1 MKARLFLS
9 ALTALMIFPGVSQA
23 KDASKPSTVHLGTD
37 VPTAEQVKEGLYPD
51 QMCEELKQT
60 GFKCMGFK
68 PALNFSLPATRFALG
83 SSELSDALR
92 VQLDVFATVLKERS
106 ATGPEI
112 RIVGHADASGSE
124 EVNNALSRQRAQA
137 VKSYLIAQGVQPKL
151 LVVHGDGARRLAD
164 PANPLGSVNRR
175 VEIGRMGIQ

>member
-1 MKARLFLS
+1 MKARTFLS
-9 ALTALMIFPGVSQA
+9 ALTALLIFPGLPQA
-23 KDASKPSTVHLGTD
+23 KEPSKSSTVNLGTE
-37 VPTAEQVKEGLYPD
+37 VPTTEQVKEGLYPD
-51 QMCEELKQT
+51 QMCEDLKQS

-83 SSELSDALR
+83 SSELSDALKA
-92 VQLDVFATVLKERS
+92 QLDVFSTVLKERP
-106 ATGPEI
+106 ANGPEI
-112 RIVGHADASGSE
+112 RIVGHADASGTE

-137 VKSYLIAQGVQPKL
+137 VKSYLIAQGVNARL

-175 VEIGRMGIQ
+175 VEIGRLGVQ

>member
-1 MKARLFLS
+1 MKARILLPTLVALFI
-9 ALTALMIFPGVSQA
+9 APCLTQA
-23 KDASKPSTVHLGTD
+23 KDASKPFVVDLGTE
-37 VPTAEQVKEGLYPD
+37 VPTTEQVKEGLYPD
-51 QMCEELKQT
+51 QMCEELKQS

-83 SSELSDALR
+83 SSELSEALK
-92 VQLDVFATVLKERS
+92 VQLDVFATVLKERP
-106 ATGPEI
+106 ANGPEI
-112 RIVGHADASGSE
+112 RIVGHADASGTE